1 MKNEVEVVGKT
12 VEDAV
17 NTALEELGTS
27 IDKVNVDI
35 LCEGGMFKKAKV
47 RVKLLLDRAEENAE
61 IVNEIVNEH
70 EEIDKE
76 TEEVDNK
83 LAQDIKQA
91 VVNGDYN
98 TYVAKFLKDALN
110 NYINDL
116 DIQEREQNKVF
127 VLQIKGQGSE
137 KLGKTEVVNA
147 LQTLLNA
154 IERHHN
160 KENAKRIIVNV
171 GDYEEKRKEMLFKEA
186 TKCAD
191 QAMSEGRTIR
201 MQPMNSY
208 ERHLIHDFLQ
218 DRPEVIAESF
228 GVEPYRYLT
237 IRPNDKDNRE
247 QE

>member
-1 MKNEVEVVGKT
+1 MNNEVEAVGKT
-12 VEDAV
+12 VEEAV

-47 RVKLLLDRAEENAE
+47 RVKLLLDRVEENTE
-61 IVNEIVNEH
+61 IVSEIVNEH
-70 EEIDKE
+70 EEE
-76 TEEVDNK
+76 FENTDNK
-83 LAQDIKQA
+83 LNQDIKQA

-154 IERHHN
+154 IERYHN
-160 KENAKRIIVNV
+160 KENSKRIIVNV
-171 GDYEEKRKEMLFKEA
+171 GDYEDKRKELLFKEA

-237 IRPNDKDNRE
+237 IRPNDKDNK
-247 QE
+247 